1 MSFSHKFERNN
12 YIDLIWSGYHIL
24 KLEILLHLKKKKIT
38 TTPQLKE
45 QTQFLIFFP

>member
-1 MSFSHKFERNN
+1 MERIP
-12 YIDLIWSGYHIL
+12 YIKTWDFIAF
-24 KLEILLHLKKKKIT
+24 KKKKIT